1 MAIFY
6 KVIERKDPHN
16 PDGPGKFYASNVSFG
31 VIETEKLAENIAA
44 RSGHSVGQ
52 LTGLFQDYFRRIE
65 NYVVAGKTVSMAP
78 LGTIIPAFNGLG
90 SNTEEEYEPEY
101 ITKMKLNFRM
111 SPSFRQKMQP
121 AFHGQGGEVEL
132 RKWGE

>member
-6 KVIERKDPHN
+6 KVIERKDPRN
-16 PDGPGKFYASNVSFG
+16 LDGPGKFYASNVSFG

-52 LTGLFQDYFRRIE
+52 LVGLFQDYFRRIE

-90 SNTEEEYEPEY
+90 SDTEKNYDPEF

-111 SPSFRQKMQP
+111 SPSFRLKMQP
-121 AFHGQGGEVEL
+121 ANGMGGEVEL

>member
-6 KVIERKDPHN
+6 KVIERKDPRN

-78 LGTIIPAFNGLG
+78 LGTIIRHSTAWEAIPKRSTNR
-90 SNTEEEYEPEY
+90 N
-101 ITKMKLNFRM
+101 I
-111 SPSFRQKMQP
+111 SPK
-121 AFHGQGGEVEL
+121 
-132 RKWGE
+132 

>member
-6 KVIERKDPHN
+6 KVIERKDPRN

-111 SPSFRQKMQP
+111 SPSFLSLI
-121 AFHGQGGEVEL
+121 HI
-132 RKWGE
+132 